1 MRIHGKKHETL
12 NDIRAQFDVVVGGKL
27 GKISFEAED
36 RFIDPVAGKVMD
48 SWLLRMWIGDEAKE
62 ERTMRG
68 LDLLHWDGDRL
79 VRKITYKQ
87 DDAQA
92 AADAGAFS
100 SHIADRIGRY
110 GIAAGMPNAGSA
122 RACDAAAR
130 CLAAAEN
137 NYNGVLSFAKIGSSR
152 CGKRFER

>member
-1 MRIHGKKHETL
+1 MNATAMTDRRAELDDLSNRFVCAFNRQNLDDIMSYFADNAVYEDPYGKKHETL

-36 RFIDPVAGKVMD
+36 RFIDPVASKVMD
-48 SWLLRMWIGDEAKE
+48 SWLLRMWIGDEEKE

-87 DDAQA
+87 D
-92 AADAGAFS
+92 
-100 SHIADRIGRY
+100 
-110 GIAAGMPNAGSA
+110 
-122 RACDAAAR
+122 
-130 CLAAAEN
+130 
-137 NYNGVLSFAKIGSSR
+137 
-152 CGKRFER
+152 